1 MLALTSSLRYYMY
14 YGAADMRKGFNALC
28 GLVRTQMNRDP
39 LSGEV
44 FIFVNRNRTTLKIL
58 HWERGGLVIY
68 HKRLEQGLFSP
79 PKLDATGQS
88 LQINWTELMLMVE
101 GVTVENIRYNK
112 RYSLRGE
119 EDYRRPEGAK
129 KREHS

>member
-14 YGAADMRKGFNALC
+14 YGTVDMRKGFNALC

-58 HWERGGLVIY
+58 HWERGGLVI
-68 HKRLEQGLFSP
+68 
-79 PKLDATGQS
+79 
-88 LQINWTELMLMVE
+88 
-101 GVTVENIRYNK
+101 
-112 RYSLRGE
+112 
-119 EDYRRPEGAK
+119 
-129 KREHS
+129 